1 MSSINQKF
9 VLLIL
14 NYKSK
19 IVQDIFNIYHN
30 LKYKKYTLPKEV
42 YMINFAVI
50 NLKGFIKNLIK
61 LIIVISL
68 VVGIMNIRRFGNT
81 KYKKI

>member
-1 MSSINQKF
+1 
-9 VLLIL
+9 
-14 NYKSK
+14 
-19 IVQDIFNIYHN
+19 
-30 LKYKKYTLPKEV
+30 
-42 YMINFAVI
+42 MINFAVI

-68 VVGIMNIRRFGNT
+68 VVGIMNIRWFNNS